1 MSGAGQD
8 APHKKQVHDD
18 FPGRV
23 PMAQIDYAFPNLD
36 PLAEDDEMEDP
47 GMTEE
52 EKMTMLVGAEDKYGS
67 IMICFARTKG
77 GKDAYQVNATKNW
90 LQDARKTIW
99 SPTCALCNVKV
110 NTLAEDH
117 DQWTDS
123 IVWKIVLVVPEMPNK
138 EYAQWATRNSW
149 PFDIYFDPEG
159 ELSRALS
166 KIDAKVSLPK
176 SYIIDDAFNMLNV
189 SSKASLLERRIV
201 LDIYEDP
208 EIVALPSMELPSMNK
223 HIVDLS
229 YYYELA
235 KVLN

>member
-1 MSGAGQD
+1 MRD
-8 APHKKQVHDD
+8 VCLLLFFTLFQVSHALGSVTLPASTLLNAEGDTIMLRDID
-18 FPGRV
+18 F
-23 PMAQIDYAFPNLD
+23 
-36 PLAEDDEMEDP
+36 
-47 GMTEE
+47 
-52 EKMTMLVGAEDKYGS
+52 EDKL
-67 IMICFARTKG
+67 MVEF
-77 GKDAYQVNATKNW
+77 
-90 LQDARKTIW
+90 W